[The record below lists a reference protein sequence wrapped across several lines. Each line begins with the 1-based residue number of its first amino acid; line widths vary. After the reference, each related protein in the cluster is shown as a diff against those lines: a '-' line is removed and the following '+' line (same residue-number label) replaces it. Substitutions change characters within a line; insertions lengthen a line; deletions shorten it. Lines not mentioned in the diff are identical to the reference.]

1 MVDASSF
8 VSSTAARSDQVV
20 REALVL
26 NLRVGDAH
34 QTFGDAVAD
43 FPMDAINVRPPNVEY
58 SFWHLVEHVRFCQ
71 ADMLDYLENCDY
83 NAVTFPDD
91 YWPPLTTTASEQQ
104 WHDTIDAYHH
114 DVDRIVTFIMNQA
127 LDIYTPAPHAWEQHH
142 TPVHTLLVMA
152 DHAAYH
158 GGEMGVLRQVMGLWS
173 AERLDHFTI
182 AAAVTQNADPAR
194 DGH

>member
-1 MVDASSF
+1 MAESPSSSA
-8 VSSTAARSDQVV
+8 VNPDQVV

-71 ADMLDYLENCDY
+71 ADMLDYLENPRY
-83 NAVTFPDD
+83 RAVTFPDD
-91 YWPPLTTTASEQQ
+91 YWPAPASTASEQQ
-104 WHDTIDAYHH
+104 WHDTIDAYQN
-114 DVDRIVTFIMNQA
+114 DVDRVAAFITDEA
-127 LDIYTPAPHAWEQHH
+127 LDIYTPAAHAWEQHH

-158 GGEMGVLRQVMGLWS
+158 GGELGILRQTMGLWS
-173 AERLDHFTI
+173 PKRLDHFTI
-182 AAAVTQNADPAR
+182 AAAVTQNADPAN
-194 DGH
+194 DGRR